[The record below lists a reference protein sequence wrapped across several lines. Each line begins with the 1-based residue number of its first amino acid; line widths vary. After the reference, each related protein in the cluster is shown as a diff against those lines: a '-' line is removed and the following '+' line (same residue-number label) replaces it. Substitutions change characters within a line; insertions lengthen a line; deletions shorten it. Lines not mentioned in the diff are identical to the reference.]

1 MKQSPLFK
9 SIFPTFATIFF
20 LSIFI
25 LFGIM
30 EFRHTNNVINSYE
43 SGIMQLAVNKT
54 NSFHEHLKTV
64 TISIAKKLD
73 NQTNIRQFL
82 NENIYFAPGIANIYI
97 LKERKILNTTNLTPD
112 SFVVSLAKRFE
123 GQKISDIYFAGIHL
137 DSSSRNEVITI
148 LYPLKNKNATLAVS
162 FRLEQLQNE
171 LIQGFINQNC
181 RIAIFDSANHPVL
194 WPFEKVK
201 PVSLDIQQ
209 DTFFYDNKKYRVVIS
224 EAGDGFWKLYFFF
237 EANNFELYRA
247 ITVLL
252 LVFALYICLYELLVE
267 FWGVNTAKT
276 YFENI
281 DFAIFNQINEGVI
294 IANNSGRVLFA
305 NEAAHHMF
313 ADRKN
318 TLRNIQL
325 KELFG
330 NTDELPKEND
340 GPTTLTIKFRDKLL
354 KAIHSP
360 IIKNNK
366 ILGSLTVIRTN
377 NQDSDFYHQVL
388 DKLIDALPQGIV
400 FVNKNHEIAMANLI
414 AKCYLNN
421 LVPGTSIEVVDRNLA
436 AFIYNQI
443 DSRTTQ
449 RLTLSDFLHCEI
461 TPVYDDDGIY
471 AGTLIVLLNITQP
484 TAS

>member
-1 MKQSPLFK
+1 
-9 SIFPTFATIFF
+9 
-20 LSIFI
+20 
-25 LFGIM
+25 M
-30 EFRHTNNVINSYE
+30 EFRHTNNVINRYE
-43 SGIMQLAVNKT
+43 SGIVQMAVNKT
-54 NSFHEHLKTV
+54 NNFHEHLKTV
-64 TISIAKKLD
+64 TISIAGMLD
-73 NQTNIRQFL
+73 HQPDMQRFFYD
-82 NENIYFAPGIANIYI
+82 NIYFVPDLVNIYM
-97 LKERKILNTTNLTPD
+97 LKDGKILSSASNLTPD
-112 SFVVSLAKRFE
+112 QFVISLAKQFE
-123 GQKISDIYFAGIHL
+123 PQKISDIYYAGIHL
-137 DSSSRNEVITI
+137 DSSSKNEAITT

-162 FRLEQLQNE
+162 FRLDRLQNE
-171 LIQGFINQNC
+171 LIQGFINQNY
-181 RIAIFDSANHPVL
+181 RVAVFDAANRPVL

-201 PVSLDIQQ
+201 AASFDLQQ
-209 DTFFYDNKKYRVVIS
+209 DTFYYDNKKYRIVMS

-252 LVFALYICLYELLVE
+252 LVFALYVCLYELLVE

-294 IANNSGRVLFA
+294 IANNSGRILFA
-305 NEAAHHMF
+305 NEAAHHIF

-318 TLRNIQL
+318 TLRNIKL

-330 NTDELPKEND
+330 NTDELPKENE
-340 GPTTLTIKFRDKLL
+340 GSTTLTLKFRDKLL

-366 ILGSLTVIRTN
+366 ILGSLTVIRTS
-377 NQDSDFYHQVL
+377 NQDSAFYYQIL

-400 FVNKNHEIAMANLI
+400 FVNKNHEIALANLI

-443 DSRTTQ
+443 DSRTTH
-449 RLTLSDFLHCEI
+449 RLSLSDSLNCEV

-471 AGTLIVLLNITQP
+471 AGTLIMLLNNSQP
-484 TAS
+484 FGS